1 MAPRL
6 VPTQFENVPRDMQPD
21 DDERNDDVSL
31 LDSYSNLR
39 HTVGQIGQKCKET
52 SNLMLMSYL
61 WFFFT
66 YLMNLN
72 KLINAL

>member
-31 LDSYSNLR
+31 LDSYSSLR
-39 HTVGQIGQKCKET
+39 HCTVP
-52 SNLMLMSYL
+52 L
-61 WFFFT
+61 WT
-66 YLMNLN
+66 KPTPNSTGDDCYAMNKVECRLRE
-72 KLINAL
+72 AM

>member
-31 LDSYSNLR
+31 LDSYSSLR
-39 HTVGQIGQKCKET
+39 HCALWTKPTPNSTADDCYAMAA
-52 SNLMLMSYL
+52 ML
-61 WFFFT
+61 
-66 YLMNLN
+66 
-72 KLINAL
+72 